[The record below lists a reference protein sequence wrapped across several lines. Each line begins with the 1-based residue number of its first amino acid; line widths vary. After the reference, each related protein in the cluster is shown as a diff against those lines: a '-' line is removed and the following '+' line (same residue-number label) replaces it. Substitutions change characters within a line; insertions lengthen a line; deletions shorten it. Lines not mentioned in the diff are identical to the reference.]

1 MSYNSLSGTIIGPDK
16 IVAKADGT
24 FTQITGSFSGSYINA
39 SGTAVSFANIGA
51 SEGDGG
57 TIGDPPDGT
66 YADGL
71 FTDFAASTAI
81 GDAIDRFNEI
91 FKSLVPPPAPAVSR
105 VNAGQDGTDAYISFG
120 ASNDMSSD
128 GTPYISVGTTAGFAA
143 KDKGDLYETETSGT
157 NFRRSIFRY
166 DTNVTGYINFDVT
179 ASVLGSNTNYE
190 ADAFRD
196 AETGSLELFVNDTTT
211 PIHTLDLATAVGAGA
226 PGAGTSASL
235 NADGSGF
242 TNISVTA
249 SATDA
254 NSNTFDLFM
263 HRTARYIVHS
273 ASQRRGWNY
282 AFVRHSVGA
291 SDDRDTN
298 FVEWVNDDNNETVTV
313 TANSITNISLI
324 GSRYISGVQYN
335 TSATADYQFLISNFY
350 KNAYNLASITCSDS
364 TNNATIANDTMPHIG
379 SDDENKT
386 VAFTQS
392 LSTTDTVILNESI
405 GATASLSHI
414 FKGAATGVT
423 NASGFLIFTP
433 TADNPDEDEEHFKNE
448 TWRIPSGAYDSQAS
462 VQDPLNGTGSWDSQT
477 HMTGSGNHADGL
489 QLYNNKL
496 VSPLNTTNGG
506 NFQTIPNTESG
517 QPNYSTIP
525 EGIRTFYR
533 AFENTGVSVRDVGV
547 TIKGD
552 AEITANTVDLGANKN
567 IRVLV
572 KTPAKTG
579 WLNLAQLYVYD
590 NVSDGQGGRDVPA
603 TLDDSVDAGGAY
615 NVATLGTKVVAN
627 GEYFIVKIEADD
639 DWTGH
644 ISEISVNFG
653 AGAGGITL
661 PAEVQTVDQNMS
673 VSAQGSSAKLSFG
686 TSNAIAGYSNVLA
699 TPNIN
704 GAVDV
709 NGSWTINTA
718 QANQRLGVYTKNS
731 SITSKI
737 NSSTNSARI
746 LDGDTGELQ
755 LFVNGTKI
763 HSQSL
768 ATPSFT
774 GNSLNVS
781 GSGFTGITE
790 RLFPAYNSSP
800 YPRDY
805 TKPYRTGSVVVHPDD
820 QRNGWNYLQ
829 VIHSGTFGERDT
841 NYIEW
846 INDGDS
852 AATNISITDGTLS
865 SFDNNGS
872 IYYSSGIRHF
882 ASTPSA
888 SFVVTASNCYRNVRN
903 SVGNDMFFKIGS
915 NTNLTNLTVQSLT
928 ASSTS
933 TATRTD
939 ADGLATYPDLNLSTG
954 VHNAALNCEAVYNF
968 SPSTSLVGEFVIAS
982 QKHTASV
989 DEIRFDEPPATAS
1002 SPVASFTTS
1011 DFASPSKAGFL
1022 RYSADS
1028 SNTDED
1034 GSEGF
1039 GTETYRLQN
1048 RNVTYSQ
1055 QSHVSGGSGFTYAW
1069 NSEYSVNDEA
1079 SYANYSDGLVVFG
1092 GKLIAP
1098 PMAGITGSFSTLQ
1111 APAGNPDYRI
1121 TQLTQSTRTYVR
1133 YIKNTTGSDKT
1144 QFNLVVYG
1152 SGTLDRLGA
1161 GYNNSSFKIEY
1172 KYPNSSAT
1180 VSTGWLDAGR
1190 ISEAGNQNT
1199 DGQGGVEGVDS
1210 GYFPLTISTGGTTV
1224 GSYINLLGG
1233 AWENGKYL
1241 LLRVQASASWDGYI
1255 DRIEVS

>member
-1 MSYNSLSGTIIGPDK
+1 MSG
-16 IVAKADGT
+16 
-24 FTQITGSFSGSYINA
+24 
-39 SGTAVSFANIGA
+39 
-51 SEGDGG
+51 
-57 TIGDPPDGT
+57 
-66 YADGL
+66 
-71 FTDFAASTAI
+71 
-81 GDAIDRFNEI
+81 
-91 FKSLVPPPAPAVSR
+91 
-105 VNAGQDGTDAYISFG
+105 
-120 ASNDMSSD
+120 D
-128 GTPYISVGTTAGFAA
+128 GTPYTSVGTDAGFSA
-143 KDKGDLYETETSGT
+143 KDKGDLYETEVAGN
-157 NFRRSIFRY
+157 NFRRSIFKL
-166 DTNVTGYINFDVT
+166 DTNITGVINFNVT
-179 ASVLGSNTNYE
+179 ASVLGSNTNHE

-196 AETGSLELFVNDTTT
+196 AETGSLSLFVNNSTT
-211 PIHTLDLATAVGAGA
+211 PVHTLNLVTAVGAGS

-235 NADGSGF
+235 NTDGSGF
-242 TNISVTA
+242 TNISTTA

-263 HRTARYIVHS
+263 HRTAKYVVHS

-282 AFVRHSVGA
+282 AFVRHAVG
-291 SDDRDTN
+291 SENRDTN
-298 FVEWVNDDNNETVTV
+298 FIEWVNDDNSVNPT
-313 TANSITNISLI
+313 ITSTSLANISLV

-335 TSATADYQFLISNFY
+335 TSATADYQFLISHFY
-350 KNAYNLASITCSDS
+350 KNVYNLASVVTSSANSNVTIAGTPVATMPNIGSADETKTVPITRSV
-364 TNNATIANDTMPHIG
+364 TIANAGILLN
-379 SDDENKT
+379 ET
-386 VAFTQS
+386 V
-392 LSTTDTVILNESI
+392 STTSSVTHV
-405 GATASLSHI
+405 
-414 FKGAATGVT
+414 FKGTATGNT
-423 NASGFLIFTP
+423 STSGFLIFTP
-433 TADNPDEDEEHFKNE
+433 TVAAPSVTAEYFKDETF
-448 TWRIPSGAYDSQAS
+448 RIPSGTYASQAS
-462 VQDPLNGTGSWDSQT
+462 VQDPLNGTGSWNSQT
-477 HMTGSGNHADGL
+477 HMTASDNHGDGL
-489 QLYNNKL
+489 QIFNQKL
-496 VSPLNTTNGG
+496 VSPKNTTNAG
-506 NFQTIPNTESG
+506 NFQTIANTESG

-579 WLNLAQLYVYD
+579 WLNLAQLYVYN

-603 TLDDSVDAGGAY
+603 TLDDSVDADGAY

-661 PAEVQTVDQNMS
+661 PAEVQTVDQNMD

-709 NGSWTINTA
+709 NGSWTINTV
-718 QANQRLGVYTKNS
+718 QANEILGVYTKNS

-865 SFDNNGS
+865 SFDNDGS

-939 ADGLATYPDLNLSTG
+939 ADGLARYPDLNLSTG

-989 DEIRFDEPPATAS
+989 NEIRFDEPPATAS

-1055 QSHVSGGSGFTYAW
+1055 QSHVSGGSGFAYAW
-1069 NSEYSVNDEA
+1069 NSEYSVNDES

-1121 TQLTQSTRTYVR
+1121 SQLSQSTRTYVR
-1133 YIKNTTGSDKT
+1133 YFKNTSSVAEET
-1144 QFNLVVYG
+1144 FN
-1152 SGTLDRLGA
+1152 
-1161 GYNNSSFKIEY
+1161 
-1172 KYPNSSAT
+1172 
-1180 VSTGWLDAGR
+1180 
-1190 ISEAGNQNT
+1190 
-1199 DGQGGVEGVDS
+1199 
-1210 GYFPLTISTGGTTV
+1210 
-1224 GSYINLLGG
+1224 
-1233 AWENGKYL
+1233 
-1241 LLRVQASASWDGYI
+1241 
-1255 DRIEVS
+1255 EVSNVSADGKTLTVVVILIVLF